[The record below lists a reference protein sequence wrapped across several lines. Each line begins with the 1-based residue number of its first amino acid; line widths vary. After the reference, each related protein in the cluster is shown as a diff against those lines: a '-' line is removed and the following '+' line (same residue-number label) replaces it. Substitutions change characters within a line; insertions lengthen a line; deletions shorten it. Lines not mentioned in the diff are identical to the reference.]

1 MQEWS
6 DRIAHSLKQPTL
18 KSEETEEL
26 LLLAREVS
34 HGTGQRA
41 VTPLATF
48 LVGLAVA
55 ETGGTRSAAIRKAH
69 ESLRSL
75 IGQEGERG

>member
-6 DRIAHSLKQPTL
+6 DRIASHLRQSRLTP
-18 KSEETEEL
+18 EETEEL
-26 LLLAREVS
+26 LALAREVA
-34 HGTGQRA
+34 HDTGQRA

-55 ETGGTRSAAIRKAH
+55 AMPATRSAAIRGTH
-69 ESLRSL
+69 ESLRNL
-75 IGQEGERG
+75 IQKEAP